1 MYVKYYIFLIYV
13 LTIIFYS
20 KQQLLIKET
29 QNLDKSSSYI
39 EAGCCILNYVADIMN
54 AVCPQKLV
62 QDRATSPPWE
72 GAQPCND
79 ITDSEWI
86 DEIAHDE
93 DDSGA
98 EDSDEDSLCNKL
110 CTFTITQKEFM
121 NQHWYH
127 CHTCNMVDGVGVCS
141 VCARVCHRGHDV
153 TYAKYGN
160 FFCDCGAKEDTSCLA
175 LTKRSPQSSEHP
187 TTNGTTFHN
196 ANANS
201 DNQML
206 LTSSLRR
213 RASSPVHFNEKHERS
228 TKDKQKQQALAKQLG
243 NFTSFNLIFIPS
255 GVQFF
260 FAKKLLRL
268 LSYIAKKILSS

>member
-1 MYVKYYIFLIYV
+1 MNHILFKL
-13 LTIIFYS
+13 FYS
-20 KQQLLIKET
+20 KRQLLNKEP

-39 EAGCCILNYVADIMN
+39 EAGCCILNYVADIVN
-54 AVCPQKLV
+54 AVCPQKLLLN

-72 GAQPCND
+72 GALPTND
-79 ITDSEWI
+79 VTDSDWI

-93 DDSGA
+93 EDSGT

-141 VCARVCHRGHDV
+141 VCAKVCHRGHDV

-160 FFCDCGAKEDTSCLA
+160 FFCDCGAKEDGSCQA
-175 LTKRSPQSSEHP
+175 LTKRSPQTSDLP
-187 TTNGTTFHN
+187 ATNGATYHN
-196 ANANS
+196 NAGSN
-201 DNQML
+201 DNHML

-213 RASSPVHFNEKHERS
+213 RPSSPVHFNEKHERS
-228 TKDKQKQQALAKQLG
+228 NKDKQKYMALSKQLG
-243 NFTSFNLIFIPS
+243 K
-255 GVQFF
+255 
-260 FAKKLLRL
+260 A
-268 LSYIAKKILSS
+268 ILQW